1 MPKVTQI
8 GRELQILIA
17 HHYGTAPDAETC
29 SKLTRLAQNLHTQ
42 AENTCSYEWAD
53 TNTYRRRCE
62 LTAARVPMLA
72 SELAPLGLTL
82 TYQGDPR
89 GLALSVG
96 RVGDPTTGWPVAH
109 VGQVGLL

>member
-17 HHYGTAPDAETC
+17 QRYGTAPDAETC
-29 SKLTRLAQNLHTQ
+29 SKLTRLAQTLHTQ
-42 AENTCSYEWAD
+42 SENTCSYEWAD
-53 TNTYRRRCE
+53 TPAYQRRCE
-62 LTAARVPMLA
+62 LTEARVPMLA

-89 GLALSVG
+89 GLTLQIG
-96 RVGDPTTGWPVAH
+96 RVGEPPTGWCGAH